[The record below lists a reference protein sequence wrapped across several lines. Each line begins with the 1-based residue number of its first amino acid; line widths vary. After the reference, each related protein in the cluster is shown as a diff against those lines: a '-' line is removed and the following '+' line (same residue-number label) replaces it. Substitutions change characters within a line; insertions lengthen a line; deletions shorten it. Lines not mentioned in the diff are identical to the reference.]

1 MQRLVDIVSVT
12 KKRSDMNIDIWM
24 FISIML
30 ILALIYE
37 IRDKT
42 ITTKT
47 ERFVDDIELT
57 QESLDKLVDII
68 IKELKKRKVI

>member
-1 MQRLVDIVSVT
+1 MDINIWVYISV
-12 KKRSDMNIDIWM
+12 
-24 FISIML
+24 ML
-30 ILALIYE
+30 LLAFLYE
-37 IRDKT
+37 IRHKT

>member
-1 MQRLVDIVSVT
+1 MDI
-12 KKRSDMNIDIWM
+12 NIWVY
-24 FISIML
+24 ISAIMY
-30 ILALIYE
+30 LALLYE
-37 IRDKT
+37 IINKT

-47 ERFVDDIELT
+47 ERFVEDIELT

>member
-1 MQRLVDIVSVT
+1 
-12 KKRSDMNIDIWM
+12 MNIWIL
-24 FISIML
+24 ISIVL
-30 ILALIYE
+30 FLALVFEARKEMKI
-37 IRDKT
+37 
-42 ITTKT
+42 

>member
-1 MQRLVDIVSVT
+1 MDI
-12 KKRSDMNIDIWM
+12 NIWVY
-24 FISIML
+24 ISAML
-30 ILALIYE
+30 FLAFLYE
-37 IRDKT
+37 IRNKT

>member
-1 MQRLVDIVSVT
+1 
-12 KKRSDMNIDIWM
+12 MNIDIWM

>member
-1 MQRLVDIVSVT
+1 MDI
-12 KKRSDMNIDIWM
+12 NIWVY
-24 FISIML
+24 ISAML
-30 ILALIYE
+30 FLALLYE
-37 IRDKT
+37 IRNKT

>member
-1 MQRLVDIVSVT
+1 MDINIWVYISV
-12 KKRSDMNIDIWM
+12 
-24 FISIML
+24 ML
-30 ILALIYE
+30 FLALLYA
-37 IRDKT
+37 IRDKA